1 VKDYRFLGM
10 SIVLFLMG
18 GYVIRNPER
27 VKALN
32 KAIGHFSG
40 RWPTWMAVALG
51 VTLLLFGALTG
62 WLSFIE
68 PYRP

>member
-1 VKDYRFLGM
+1 MKDYRFLGT

-18 GYVIRNPER
+18 GYVIRNPGR

-40 RWPTWMAVALG
+40 RWPTWMTVALG
-51 VTLLLFGALTG
+51 VTLLLVGVLMG
-62 WLSFIE
+62 WLFFIQ